1 MESVSHNSLQMIR
14 ELEDLKC
21 QKQQLMG
28 LLDDYQNDYQ
38 GSKTVGSE
46 RMRQLEQMQQNFH
59 KKTNIIHMLNM
70 EIKEQTGNVDN
81 SQELSQDQISKK
93 ERLLLKTKEMQDT
106 ISMLR
111 DDLKLL
117 QNECFKE
124 K

>member
-1 MESVSHNSLQMIR
+1 
-14 ELEDLKC
+14 
-21 QKQQLMG
+21 MG